1 MNDCKEYDK
10 YLYDVN
16 AECDIS
22 QQKVDKNATKGV
34 EVVVNPCEKEVRA
47 DIKIKQFKKVK
58 IWGQIK
64 DQCGCFV
71 AGATVT
77 LSKIIKKCGCQDVVF
92 IEQTISDKHGI
103 YCFTICVDDCSERY
117 RICANKKGC
126 KTEPRSTFK

>member
-1 MNDCKEYDK
+1 MNDCKEFDK

-16 AECDIS
+16 AECDVK
-22 QQKVDKNATKGV
+22 QRKGDKGV
-34 EVVVNPCEKEVRA
+34 EVMINPCEKEVRA
-47 DIKIKQFKKVK
+47 DIKIKQFKRVK

-77 LSKIIKKCGCQDVVF
+77 LSKITKKCGCPEVVL

-103 YCFTICVDDCSERY
+103 YCFTICVDDCSEKY

-126 KTEPRSTFK
+126 KTEPKSAFKD